1 MIFRSPVTRP
11 LHGPAWTRPP
21 KNTDFRVTLT
31 FGCSKVQAEPALG
44 NCKHF
49 HRAIDISDGR
59 SGSRV
64 VAAVAGKVRFADM
77 LNIGGLAVLIDHGD
91 GWWSEYAHLK
101 DATVAH
107 GDPVTKGARIGHVG
121 SSGADLAHLH
131 FGVKRHVK
139 IGAAAK
145 PSSVAGQYYN
155 EDNDRDHWQDPWPLL
170 EQNVRIHPRV
180 DVEDIRIRTE
190 PALGST
196 TLFATTTAAGRLRR
210 ASDGADL
217 GPAGEW
223 RDWGG
228 QVKGASYPVDGGED
242 DAWDRIEL
250 DGAFRFIASRFA
262 VRSAR

>member
-1 MIFRSPVTRP
+1 M
-11 LHGPAWTRPP
+11 A
-21 KNTDFRVTLT
+21 
-31 FGCSKVQAEPALG
+31 
-44 NCKHF
+44 
-49 HRAIDISDGR
+49 
-59 SGSRV
+59 
-64 VAAVAGKVRFADM
+64 
-77 LNIGGLAVLIDHGD
+77 
-91 GWWSEYAHLK
+91 
-101 DATVAH
+101 
-107 GDPVTKGARIGHVG
+107 
-121 SSGADLAHLH
+121 
-131 FGVKRHVK
+131 VK
-139 IGAAAK
+139 IGPAVG
-145 PSSVAGQYYN
+145 PSSAAGQFYN

-190 PALGST
+190 PGLGPT

-228 QVKGASYPVDGGED
+228 QVKGATYPVDGGED
-242 DAWDRIEL
+242 DGWDRIEL